1 MGRRKERKMGDKG
14 TMKALALAS
23 QFGFAVA
30 GPLLLFIGGGVWAD
44 NQFGTKPWLFF
55 VGLILG
61 LLSAA
66 AALYQVATSQSKESS
81 RPARNVTKREV
92 LGDQTHRGTSRADEE
107 QDR

>member
-14 TMKALALAS
+14 TLRALALAS

-30 GPLLLFIGGGVWAD
+30 GPMLLFIGGGVWAD

-61 LLSAA
+61 ILSAA
-66 AALYQVATSQSKESS
+66 AALYQVATSQGNGTA
-81 RPARNVTKREV
+81 RPPRNVTRREV
-92 LGDQTHRGTSRADEE
+92 LGDQKHGGTSRADEE

>member
-30 GPLLLFIGGGVWAD
+30 GPMLLFIGGGVWAD

-55 VGLILG
+55 LGLILG
-61 LLSAA
+61 LVSAA
-66 AALYQVATSQSKESS
+66 AALYQVATLQSKDSAK
-81 RPARNVTKREV
+81 PKRNVTRRDV
-92 LGDQTHRGTSRADEE
+92 LNDDGNGGTTRADED
-107 QDR
+107 QDL